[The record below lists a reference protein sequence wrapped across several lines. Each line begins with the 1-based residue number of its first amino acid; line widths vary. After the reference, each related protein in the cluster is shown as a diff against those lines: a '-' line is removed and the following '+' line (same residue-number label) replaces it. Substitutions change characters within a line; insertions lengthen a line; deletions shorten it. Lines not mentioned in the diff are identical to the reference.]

1 MDTLVQ
7 VVTVALAVAAIIWHQ
22 QRTIDKLRDDTNQS
36 FDKLRDDT
44 NQSFDKL
51 RNGTNQSIDKLR
63 NGTSQSIDL
72 LRNGT
77 SQSIDK
83 LRDETDRGL
92 AKLGA
97 AIAANGERLAR
108 IEGFL
113 GIGMPDAAA
122 SRAAGATPS
131 KQHQGEA
138 EEPGAA

>member
-7 VVTVALAVAAIIWHQ
+7 VVTVALAVVAIIWHQ
-22 QRTIDKLRDDTNQS
+22 QRTIDKLRDDT
-36 FDKLRDDT
+36 
-44 NQSFDKL
+44 
-51 RNGTNQSIDKLR
+51 
-63 NGTSQSIDL
+63 
-72 LRNGT
+72 
-77 SQSIDK
+77 
-83 LRDETDRGL
+83 DRGL
-92 AKLGA
+92 AKLGEA
-97 AIAANGERLAR
+97 VVANGERLAR

>member
-7 VVTVALAVAAIIWHQ
+7 VVTVALAVVAIIWHQ
-22 QRTIDKLRDDTNQS
+22 QRTIDKLR
-36 FDKLRDDT
+36 
-44 NQSFDKL
+44 
-51 RNGTNQSIDKLR
+51 NGTSQSIDKLR
-63 NGTSQSIDL
+63 NGTSQSIDK
-72 LRNGT
+72 LRDDT
-77 SQSIDK
+77 TQSIDK
-83 LRDETDRGL
+83 LRDDTTQSIDKLRDDTTQSIDKLRDDTDRGL

-122 SRAAGATPS
+122 PKAAGATPS